1 MPESVSDSNGVKR
14 KNDSQQDAQDV
25 LSTSPPQ
32 PLLSSFLDKK
42 NSDQEFLDNHDEKK
56 VCSKTKPRSYRC
68 SKCRQQGHNAR
79 TCPNVGK
86 NDAAN
91 SETKCKRK
99 FIRTKESKVEPINNA
114 PQVVAK
120 PVSNRLKH
128 KTCNTCGISFRKNAK
143 GKTSDRCLKCR
154 IVDNYHPPIRIP
166 QEIHPTKCNEFA
178 FVFQRFLDQLC
189 KGKYACLFAVVK
201 GAENYVSDDQQLN
214 ASSVPSSS
222 PSENSNFCCPFC
234 KKDVA
239 DSRNGR
245 KLLFCTNC
253 KAVDTVR
260 PPIRIPVE
268 ISPASTIPFS
278 MEMRNFTSELK
289 NNKWNISSFWK
300 YFARKNKNCFK
311 KKFGNRKIVKS
322 KICQKLCLRGRYG
335 AAKQSLFSSSLAD
348 ANSDTLEKLQK
359 LHPQEN
365 FQCSKPE
372 VCPFWIEN
380 PITAVE
386 VHKAIQKL
394 PKGKAAGPSGIS
406 FDLLKIACSSAP
418 EIADDLAHYFQQLI
432 VLKINP
438 PFELLAARLIALV
451 KPGNGIK
458 PDGIRP
464 IAVGESLSRLLASIV
479 FDRVKDKASTFL
491 NPHQFGIKTIDGAS
505 VAAIASDTFFNAEE
519 NNFIFNLDFK
529 NAFNSVKREA
539 IFEVIKSDFPEL
551 SSFFYHFYG
560 KESDLIFNSFGLK
573 SSSGVKQGDP
583 LGPLLFCLAIHKT
596 LNIIKQK
603 YPSIKI
609 VAYMDDISLIGSFD
623 LLELVAQEI
632 ADSYENIGLHLNA
645 SKCLLI
651 GSSAQD
657 LVINDSIVPF
667 TNYSSDAFKF
677 LGCWLGNVPQIQ
689 NELQVILEKMKIE
702 LDSMSSLDIEKHI
715 KFFMLKICYTGR
727 ITHILRSCAPSIALD
742 FCRSFNSLRTEFFAD
757 LSDVE
762 PGMLKSHLFS
772 SANLGGIGF
781 TKSSILCQSAFL
793 GGGKNFIYE
802 FSRRF
807 PDDSHL
813 LVPNCSHYLY
823 ELSCELEKLPPQ
835 IWTKCFPQSI
845 QEIPNRS
852 LFNLQFCCK
861 KLQQKLSK
869 IFESLDF
876 DVRLGLAKKKNPAF
890 ANLFTRYV

>member
-1 MPESVSDSNGVKR
+1 MFFFFLPPLVNPFIFHFLSRRQSRTVSLSKQCLWLIVTLILIGTPKQRFYQSKQAHLLHLTTLPTMQAMLEIFHKKNFNSKTDHCTRNNTQKPPLRSLRSVARSITNSVSRNLFSPAETGK
-14 KNDSQQDAQDV
+14 SQKSI
-25 LSTSPPQ
+25 STFNSQ
-32 PLLSSFLDKK
+32 IDKIEITEKMKPLPLKGSKK
-42 NSDQEFLDNHDEKK
+42 
-56 VCSKTKPRSYRC
+56 CSICGFS
-68 SKCRQQGHNAR
+68 GHNSR
-79 TCPNVGK
+79 PCPEK
-86 NDAAN
+86 Q
-91 SETKCKRK
+91 KRE
-99 FIRTKESKVEPINNA
+99 IE
-114 PQVVAK
+114 
-120 PVSNRLKH
+120 LKSAQQILE
-128 KTCNTCGISFRKNAK
+128 CSVPA
-143 GKTSDRCLKCR
+143 D
-154 IVDNYHPPIRIP
+154 
-166 QEIHPTKCNEFA
+166 
-178 FVFQRFLDQLC
+178 
-189 KGKYACLFAVVK
+189 AVVK
-201 GAENYVSDDQQLN
+201 GAENNVSDDQQLN

-268 ISPASTIPFS
+268 ISPAITIPFS

-322 KICQKLCLRGRYG
+322 KICRKLCLRGRYG

-365 FQCSKPE
+365 FKCSKPE

-380 PITAVE
+380 PITAIE
-386 VHKAIQKL
+386 VLKAIQKL
-394 PKGKAAGPSGIS
+394 PKGKAAGPSGIP

-539 IFEVIKSDFPEL
+539 IFEVIKSDFHWAN
-551 SSFFYHFYG
+551 Y
-560 KESDLIFNSFGLK
+560 K
-573 SSSGVKQGDP
+573 
-583 LGPLLFCLAIHKT
+583 AI
-596 LNIIKQK
+596 N
-603 YPSIKI
+603 
-609 VAYMDDISLIGSFD
+609 
-623 LLELVAQEI
+623 
-632 ADSYENIGLHLNA
+632 NNA
-645 SKCLLI
+645 
-651 GSSAQD
+651 
-657 LVINDSIVPF
+657 
-667 TNYSSDAFKF
+667 
-677 LGCWLGNVPQIQ
+677 
-689 NELQVILEKMKIE
+689 
-702 LDSMSSLDIEKHI
+702 
-715 KFFMLKICYTGR
+715 
-727 ITHILRSCAPSIALD
+727 
-742 FCRSFNSLRTEFFAD
+742 
-757 LSDVE
+757 
-762 PGMLKSHLFS
+762 FS
-772 SANLGGIGF
+772 
-781 TKSSILCQSAFL
+781 
-793 GGGKNFIYE
+793 
-802 FSRRF
+802 
-807 PDDSHL
+807 
-813 LVPNCSHYLY
+813 
-823 ELSCELEKLPPQ
+823 
-835 IWTKCFPQSI
+835 
-845 QEIPNRS
+845 
-852 LFNLQFCCK
+852 
-861 KLQQKLSK
+861 
-869 IFESLDF
+869 
-876 DVRLGLAKKKNPAF
+876 
-890 ANLFTRYV
+890 

>member
-1 MPESVSDSNGVKR
+1 
-14 KNDSQQDAQDV
+14 
-25 LSTSPPQ
+25 
-32 PLLSSFLDKK
+32 
-42 NSDQEFLDNHDEKK
+42 
-56 VCSKTKPRSYRC
+56 
-68 SKCRQQGHNAR
+68 
-79 TCPNVGK
+79 
-86 NDAAN
+86 
-91 SETKCKRK
+91 
-99 FIRTKESKVEPINNA
+99 
-114 PQVVAK
+114 
-120 PVSNRLKH
+120 
-128 KTCNTCGISFRKNAK
+128 
-143 GKTSDRCLKCR
+143 
-154 IVDNYHPPIRIP
+154 
-166 QEIHPTKCNEFA
+166 
-178 FVFQRFLDQLC
+178 
-189 KGKYACLFAVVK
+189 
-201 GAENYVSDDQQLN
+201 
-214 ASSVPSSS
+214 
-222 PSENSNFCCPFC
+222 
-234 KKDVA
+234 
-239 DSRNGR
+239 
-245 KLLFCTNC
+245 
-253 KAVDTVR
+253 
-260 PPIRIPVE
+260 
-268 ISPASTIPFS
+268 

-322 KICQKLCLRGRYG
+322 KICRKLCLRGRYG

-348 ANSDTLEKLQK
+348 VNSDTLEKLQK

-365 FQCSKPE
+365 FKCSKPE

-380 PITAVE
+380 PITAIE
-386 VHKAIQKL
+386 VLKAIQKL

-464 IAVGESLSRLLASIV
+464 IAVGESLS
-479 FDRVKDKASTFL
+479 
-491 NPHQFGIKTIDGAS
+491 Q
-505 VAAIASDTFFNAEE
+505 E

-560 KESDLIFNSFGLK
+560 KESDLIFNSFALK

-702 LDSMSSLDIEKHI
+702 LDSISSLDIEKHI

-742 FCRSFNSLRTEFFAD
+742 FCRSFNSLRTEFF
-757 LSDVE
+757 
-762 PGMLKSHLFS
+762 
-772 SANLGGIGF
+772 
-781 TKSSILCQSAFL
+781 C
-793 GGGKNFIYE
+793 
-802 FSRRF
+802 
-807 PDDSHL
+807 
-813 LVPNCSHYLY
+813 
-823 ELSCELEKLPPQ
+823 
-835 IWTKCFPQSI
+835 
-845 QEIPNRS
+845 
-852 LFNLQFCCK
+852 
-861 KLQQKLSK
+861 
-869 IFESLDF
+869 
-876 DVRLGLAKKKNPAF
+876 
-890 ANLFTRYV
+890 